1 MSISTSPHV
10 ANLTGVPETTL
21 WTLHNRASEAARADG
36 CIRDPKCLEIYRAL
50 DYDYERSFGK
60 AEPSHGVRSQ
70 LFDEKIRAFLAQHPD
85 GVIVNLGEG
94 LETQRFR
101 FEEAAHERALWLSV
115 DLPETIAMRERFI
128 QPDER
133 HLHVPF
139 SALDTRWFDAVP
151 PGRAVFITAQGLLM
165 YFTEQ
170 EVKTLVQAIGQRFP
184 GAILM
189 FDFLSVKISRH
200 TLSKRGWMKTRH
212 YRTPPMPWGLDRDQL
227 EPRFSAWLGQPV
239 KVHNVTFL
247 FPRGF
252 LRWLIPFCER
262 RLPGFM
268 NKAPGVCWLQL
279 PEGSANTGPEGCAEH
294 VPRISGNPERPEGND
309 GHSHP

>member
-1 MSISTSPHV
+1 MNTRPDAPASTIP
-10 ANLTGVPETTL
+10 NLTGVPETTL
-21 WTLHNRASEAARADG
+21 WTLHNRASEAARDDG
-36 CIRDPKCLEIYRAL
+36 CLHDPRCLDIYRSL
-50 DYDYERSFGK
+50 HYDYERSFGK
-60 AEPSHGVRSQ
+60 AEPSHAVRSQ
-70 LFDEKIRAFLAQHPD
+70 LFDDKIRDFLAQHPD

-101 FEEAAHERALWLSV
+101 FEGPAHDRSLWVSV
-115 DLPETIAMRERFI
+115 DLPEAIAMRERFI
-128 QPDER
+128 QPDTR

-139 SALDTRWFDAVP
+139 SALDTRWFDTVP
-151 PGRAVFITAQGLLM
+151 PGRPVFITAQGLFM
-165 YFTEQ
+165 YFRED
-170 EVKTLVQAIGQRFP
+170 EVKTLVQAMSQRFP

-189 FDFLSVKISRH
+189 FDYLNVKISQR
-200 TLSKRGWMKTRH
+200 TLSPQGWMKTKH

-252 LRWLIPFCER
+252 LRWFIPFCER
-262 RLPGFM
+262 RLPWLI

-279 PEGSANTGPEGCAEH
+279 PERAE
-294 VPRISGNPERPEGND
+294 VPDVEFEPPRLEITARPAD
-309 GHSHP
+309 LT